1 MPRQIT
7 QCPKCDA
14 SLRISELSCTHCDT
28 KLQGTFLS
36 APLAMLPAEHQRFI
50 ETFVLCRGVI
60 RDMERELGVSYP
72 TVRARLDAAVSA
84 LETVLDPEPVS
95 LPREPV
101 LPPPTYPLRDNL
113 RKRLL
118 RDVEEGRLTPAQAA
132 EALRTM

>member
-7 QCPKCDA
+7 QCPMCDS
-14 SLRISELSCTHCDT
+14 SLRVSELSCSNCDAR
-28 KLQGTFLS
+28 LQGTFSS
-36 APLAMLPAEHQRFI
+36 APLATLPVEHQRFI

-60 RDMERELGVSYP
+60 RDVERELGVSYP

-84 LETVLDPEPVS
+84 LETVLDPEPAS
-95 LPREPV
+95 LAREPV
-101 LPPPTYPLRDNL
+101 LPTPHPPRDDS

-132 EALRTM
+132 EALRSM

>member
-1 MPRQIT
+1 MRLCVSAS
-7 QCPKCDA
+7 CPA
-14 SLRISELSCTHCDT
+14 RTVIP
-28 KLQGTFLS
+28 KLQGTFAS
-36 APLAMLPAEHQRFI
+36 APLAMLPVEHQRFI

-84 LETVLDPEPVS
+84 LETVLEPES
-95 LPREPV
+95 FSQPREPV
-101 LPPPTYPLRDNL
+101 LPPLSYPGEDS

-132 EALRTM
+132 QALRNL